1 MKNERSLSPAEIQ
14 ARRTARVL
22 QLSAQGYSQAQIARQ
37 IGCSISMVGRDI
49 ERVKKRT
56 TAADAAEWR
65 QVQLLRL
72 ERSLE
77 ALESVLAARH
87 IVVSNGHVVSQ
98 YVLDED
104 GKPIWDPVYGPDGE
118 QLTDSDGALRVE
130 QRKIPLEDHGVVLD
144 TIAEMRKIEDSIMK
158 LLGTQ
163 RVVKQEVEVQHVSY
177 SIEGDGVDMSK
188 ILGHNLDPKK

>member
-118 QLTDSDGALRVE
+118 QLTDNDGALRVE
-130 QRKIPLEDHGVVLD
+130 QRKVPLEDHGVVLE